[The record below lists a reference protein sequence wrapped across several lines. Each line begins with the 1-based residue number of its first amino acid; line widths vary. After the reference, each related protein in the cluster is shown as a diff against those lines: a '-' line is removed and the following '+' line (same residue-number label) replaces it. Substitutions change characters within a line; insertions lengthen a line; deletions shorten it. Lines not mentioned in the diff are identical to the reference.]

1 MDKLKKIKPIY
12 IEIFSLLLCNLCAI
26 NIIIDTLSYTLNQR
40 LIYTIA
46 TLVLSLVL
54 FYIRKNKIKYIG
66 TFINLCALGCLC
78 YAIYQYG
85 VALEAM
91 SKNFNII
98 DFLTGLDSQLVYL
111 TLLLTIYYIAASFV
125 AMIIKKNALYGLI
138 NILILLGLQ
147 YAYTDYR
154 STLFFMILIIIILTY
169 YLLTGI
175 HYISYT
181 RYHLIQFICILVIV
195 ILMLVPVVL
204 LPYSSYVERPIK
216 ELFMSQE
223 AKEFQEDYEIQ
234 NGYNIEKSQEIGGSE
249 RGENL
254 AGDEGKESDGNNN
267 QENKSGKGK
276 KKGNKGTTSTIKN
289 ISLGMSGGGGGADSD
304 LNSAGDTELD
314 NKTVALK
321 VTSSYGPVS
330 TYLRDS
336 SAAYYDHGKWSML
349 TTKKCQKIY
358 NQPASINLVQSLASQ
373 YAQTDVVLTI
383 DEISLSSP
391 YKYYPYYSYDGET
404 FKLDSYSKG
413 QSSSRHTNV
422 KIGVSSSDLL
432 NASGDYTTPQYDQFV
447 EENYLGVSQDIKN
460 QLLNLLNQ
468 AGYHEEMTI
477 YEKVTLV
484 KNLLASQCVYTLHP
498 GSCPSDQ
505 DPVLYFLLENKKGYC
520 MHFASS
526 AALLLRT
533 INIPARYTT
542 GFVLDE
548 SDFKGGN
555 VAAVT
560 QAKAHAWV
568 EVYVKGVGW
577 VMIEATP
584 GSGGA
589 SGSDPMDE
597 PAAGKA
603 EETNQQ
609 NIEEQK
615 SNSNDQQGL
624 NGSGNQ
630 SSQQNSQSSEPNPE
644 NKEQKSQGNTQSNS
658 ENKQTEKK
666 KTKKNIK
673 KKEVQNQSEDH
684 KVIFI
689 VIIFVLFFVIATII
703 LVLRRK
709 YLLKQREKLLS
720 QENINKKYIAYYDYL
735 NELKQYNSEIENN
748 YRYIALKAAYSNTVI
763 LQEELDEIRNYVEEC
778 LTLIQENNS
787 SLKLLIYQY
796 IYVLF

>member
-12 IEIFSLLLCNLCAI
+12 IEIFSLLLCDLCAI

-66 TFINLCALGCLC
+66 TFINLCTLGCLC
-78 YAIYQYG
+78 YVIYQYG
-85 VALEAM
+85 IALDSM

-98 DFLTGLDSQLVYL
+98 DFIISLDSQLVYL
-111 TLLLTIYYIAASFV
+111 TLLLTIYYVAASFV
-125 AMIIKKNALYGLI
+125 AMILKKNSLYGLI

-154 STLFFMILIIIILTY
+154 STFFFITLIIIVLTY

-195 ILMLVPVVL
+195 ISMLVPAIL

-223 AKEFQEDYEIQ
+223 SKEFQEDYEIK
-234 NGYNIEKSQEIGGSE
+234 NGYSIEKSQEIDGSGG
-249 RGENL
+249 GGNL
-254 AGDEGKESDGNNN
+254 AGDEGKESDSHNN
-267 QENKSGKGK
+267 QENKSGKSK
-276 KKGNKGTTSTIKN
+276 KKSNKGTTSTIKTL
-289 ISLGMSGGGGGADSD
+289 SSGMSGGGSGADSD

-383 DEISLSSP
+383 DEISVSSP
-391 YKYYPYYSYDGET
+391 YKYYPYYSYDGEL

-432 NASGDYTTPQYDQFV
+432 NARGDYTTPQYDQFV
-447 EENYLGVSQDIKN
+447 EENYLGVFQDIKN

-468 AGYHEEMTI
+468 AGYHEGMTI
-477 YEKVTLV
+477 NEKVTLV
-484 KNLLASQCVYTLHP
+484 KNLLADQCVYTLHP
-498 GSCPSDQ
+498 GNCPSDQ

-526 AALLLRT
+526 AALLLRA
-533 INIPARYTT
+533 INVPARYTT

-548 SDFKGGN
+548 SDFKGSN

-577 VMIEATP
+577 IMVEATP
-584 GSGGA
+584 GSSGA
-589 SGSDPMDE
+589 SGSDPMDK
-597 PAAGKA
+597 PAAGKS

-615 SNSNDQQGL
+615 SNSNDQQSS
-624 NGSGNQ
+624 NGSGSNEKK
-630 SSQQNSQSSEPNPE
+630 SNPE
-644 NKEQKSQGNTQSNS
+644 NKEQQKKTQSSN

-666 KTKKNIK
+666 KTPKKNIK
-673 KKEVQNQSEDH
+673 KKEVQKQSEDY
-684 KVIFI
+684 KVLFL
-689 VIIFVLFFVIATII
+689 VIIFLLFFIIATMI
-703 LVLRRK
+703 LILRRK
-709 YLLKQREKLLS
+709 YLLKQREKFLS

-735 NELKQYNSEIENN
+735 NELKQHNSEIENH
-748 YRYIALKAAYSNTVI
+748 YRDIALKAAYSNSTI
-763 LQEELDEIRNYVEEC
+763 LQEELDDIRNYVEEC
-778 LTLIQENNS
+778 LILIQENNTA
-787 SLKLLIYQY
+787 LKILIYQY